1 MTNRKHLWKFKDFSN
16 DTRIG
21 RSIAICA
28 LLTSIVIISAC
39 GVGMAAIES
48 GGDIISGDNTEVVVE
63 SIRITADGEPVG
75 TSIVR
80 LHAGDTKNFG
90 VEATS
95 SDGTTN
101 SNYNNNVKWQWT
113 IGSVSESGKFTSS
126 ETGIGTVTAI
136 YGSCF
141 DTITVEVMP
150 GDVCSIK
157 ITSKA
162 KNYPKVDKSTTI
174 PFGLV
179 AFDEKGNKFLIEKA
193 DWSLSDWRYLN
204 GSNWTEV
211 SDDFATITQTGVFNL
226 LNTTINDNSTFNSG
240 DLDYTGSVN
249 ITAAVSNT
257 ISAVIQLNMTNGDDE
272 INIIGADFSAE
283 NISTANANVSE
294 KLIAVQVLADN
305 DWNFGSVY
313 PGTATGWARVTFRNV
328 GTCGAQ
334 VRPDDPGSGLFQ
346 YLQFRD
352 GGTIYDIG
360 DFTVTVDVT
369 PLTNAKGH
377 IVSFSPEH
385 KEVEIRLNPPVTF
398 DVMGNR
404 NNNISYTVTGV

>member
-48 GGDIISGDNTEVVVE
+48 GDIISGDNTEVVVE

-80 LHAGDTKNFG
+80 LHAGDTKDFD

-113 IGSVSESGKFTSS
+113 IGSVSGSGKFTSS

-141 DTITVEVMP
+141 DTITVEVIP
-150 GDVCSIK
+150 GDVDSIK

-162 KNYPKVDKSTTI
+162 ENYSEVDKSTTI

-204 GSNWTEV
+204 GSNWEEV
-211 SDDFATITQTGVFNL
+211 SDNFATITQTGVFNL
-226 LNTTINDNSTFNSG
+226 LNTTINNNNTFDNPG
-240 DLDYTGSVN
+240 DLNFTGSVN
-249 ITAAVSNT
+249 ITAEVGNT
-257 ISAVIQLNMTNGDDE
+257 IFAVIQLNMTNG
-272 INIIGADFSAE
+272 NNTIIITGAKFSAV
-283 NISTANANVSE
+283 NISTANAKVSE

-313 PGTATGWARVTFRNV
+313 PGTATGWTRVTFRNV

-334 VRPDDPGSGLFQ
+334 VKPDDPGSGLFQ

-352 GGTIYDIG
+352 YWTIYDIG
-360 DFTVTVDVT
+360 DFAVTVDVT

-404 NNNISYTVTGV
+404 DYNISYTVTGV